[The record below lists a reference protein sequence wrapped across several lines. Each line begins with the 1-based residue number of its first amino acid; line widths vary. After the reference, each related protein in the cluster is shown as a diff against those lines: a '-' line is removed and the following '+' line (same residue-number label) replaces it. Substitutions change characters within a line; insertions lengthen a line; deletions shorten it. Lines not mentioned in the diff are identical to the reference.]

1 MYNLTKVVCKPYKT
15 EIAFLVVLHLII
27 LSKLGAN
34 VNEIICLGTL
44 FPPYKQYRLLDFVQL
59 SHNI

>member
-1 MYNLTKVVCKPYKT
+1 MYNLTKVMCKPYKT

-44 FPPYKQYRLLDFVQL
+44 FPPYKQYRL